1 MRYFLGFAGLAI
13 GVVAWGIVLNLSA
26 SGLPYVGEGNLLLA
40 WLIYSP
46 ALLCLV
52 PLACM
57 KLQHN
62 GVAAIWLFAMAPIA
76 GFLNAAVAVFASTGD
91 PESLIVVG
99 VLSILWACPLGRMAW
114 VALAKRRPS
123 GRQAEQRWP
132 D

>member
-1 MRYFLGFAGLAI
+1 MRYLLGLAGLAVGI
-13 GVVAWGIVLNLSA
+13 VAWGIVLHLSA
-26 SGLPYVGEGNLLLA
+26 SGLPYVGEGNALLA

-52 PLACM
+52 PIACM

-62 GVAAIWLFAMAPIA
+62 GVAAIWLFAIAPVA
-76 GFLNAAVAVFASTGD
+76 GLLNAAVAVFASTAD

-99 VLSILWACPLGRMAW
+99 VLSILWACPVGRLAW
-114 VALAKRRPS
+114 GALAAKRASMHRAK
-123 GRQAEQRWP
+123 RLP